1 MTRTER
7 SLKSSARE
15 AIDFAI
21 SDSSRS
27 RVWRSWD
34 GSAWTRDC
42 SRVCDYNRE
51 RDGVKE
57 RKKKKEE
64 MTNGSQDVVIDSGH
78 SIRALERN
86 STGCEE
92 EILIF
97 GGMTLEF
104 YKERSMKDKK
114 G

>member
-1 MTRTER
+1 MDLHGRGIVLECATIIER
-7 SLKSSARE
+7 E
-15 AIDFAI
+15 M
-21 SDSSRS
+21 
-27 RVWRSWD
+27 
-34 GSAWTRDC
+34 GSK
-42 SRVCDYNRE
+42 
-51 RDGVKE
+51 KE
-57 RKKKKEE
+57 KKKKEE